1 VEHPVLVRFDT
12 SAAQSQY
19 RHAEPWPHVVIDDVI
34 SADVASAIATEAA
47 TVPARAMD
55 RQLSRR
61 QRKLSSTGLHG
72 LGSVTSTVLRELSDP
87 PAIAY
92 VESLTGVT
100 GLVNDPTFCRA
111 GLFVTPPG
119 GWQRVHEDFRQHPH
133 TQLWNRVIMLLYCS
147 EWDPAWRG
155 ELEMWPP
162 DMARVGKRIEP
173 RPGRMVL
180 FETTASHRHGIR
192 AIEPNA
198 NPRIVLASRLYSAE
212 APSEAPSPPL
222 LTWSRRPSERRR
234 DVWPTMSEVLR
245 EVRARTRRLSNR

>member
-1 VEHPVLVRFDT
+1 MLVRFDT

-61 QRKLSSTGLHG
+61 QRKLSSTGPHE
-72 LGSVTSTVLRELSDP
+72 LGAVTSTVLRELSDP
-87 PAIAY
+87 SAIAY

-147 EWDPAWRG
+147 EWD
-155 ELEMWPP
+155 
-162 DMARVGKRIEP
+162 
-173 RPGRMVL
+173 
-180 FETTASHRHGIR
+180 T
-192 AIEPNA
+192 
-198 NPRIVLASRLYSAE
+198 
-212 APSEAPSPPL
+212 
-222 LTWSRRPSERRR
+222 
-234 DVWPTMSEVLR
+234 
-245 EVRARTRRLSNR
+245 